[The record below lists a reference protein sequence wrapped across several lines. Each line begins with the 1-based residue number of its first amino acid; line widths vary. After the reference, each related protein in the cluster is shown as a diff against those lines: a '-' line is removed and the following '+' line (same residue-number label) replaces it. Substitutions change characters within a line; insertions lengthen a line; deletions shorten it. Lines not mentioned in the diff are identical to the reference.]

1 MNAAPT
7 NLRRYLIALK
17 SFTLVQVIA
26 TMGFNQAS
34 AIGGTAT
41 GWNGVSI
48 AESTSRAPPGWEA
61 EFTGATQLFVL
72 RGALLSPLLF
82 HTVLALINTYK
93 VGYLLLADGVAVC
106 SLSLSRAAP
115 RR

>member
-1 MNAAPT
+1 MNAEPT

-41 GWNGVSI
+41 GRNGLFTT
-48 AESTSRAPPGWEA
+48 ESTSRAPPGWEA
-61 EFTGATQLFVL
+61 VFTGATQLFVL
-72 RGALLSPLLF
+72 RGALLLPLLF
-82 HTVLALINTYK
+82 RTVFALTNTYE

-106 SLSLSRAAP
+106 SFSLASAA
-115 RR
+115 RRR